1 MQIGFTKNKNV
12 SGTVSDDSGLPLPG
26 ATVIVEGTA
35 TEFQLILMEIIPISV
50 SEERLVFS
58 YVGYA
63 TQSQTVGASNTINVT
78 MAQDNALDEVVVV
91 GYNTTKER
99 FTGTATTIETENI
112 EAKTQGNVSQ
122 ALRGEVAGV
131 NVISYSGTPG
141 SDATI
146 RIRGFGSVN
155 GNRAPLIIVDG
166 APYSSD
172 LSALN
177 PNDVASVTVLK
188 DAAATSIYGSRGAN
202 GVLVITTKGGKAGT
216 SEIQVDVRTS
226 MNTQFLPNYD
236 IITSPEEYIELSYE
250 SLKNKAVLLGEANP
264 SAWASANLYGT
275 AEGINNAYNIW
286 NVAGDQLINQ
296 STGRF
301 NEEFKEDINQL
312 DGLMLH
318 LVLDTDKKL
327 TCNLVVVTIKH
338 NMHHHLDT

>member
-1 MQIGFTKNKNV
+1 MKTKFNVMLTLLLALVVQIGFAQNKNV

-35 TEFQLILMEIIPISV
+35 TGVSTDFDGNYSISV
-50 SEERLVFS
+50 SEGDVLVFS

-91 GYNTTKER
+91 GYNTTTKER

-131 NVISYSGTPG
+131 NVISYSGAPG

-236 IITSPEEYIELSYE
+236 IITSPEEYIELS
-250 SLKNKAVLLGEANP
+250 
-264 SAWASANLYGT
+264 
-275 AEGINNAYNIW
+275 
-286 NVAGDQLINQ
+286 
-296 STGRF
+296 
-301 NEEFKEDINQL
+301 
-312 DGLMLH
+312 
-318 LVLDTDKKL
+318 L
-327 TCNLVVVTIKH
+327 TSH
-338 NMHHHLDT
+338 